1 MPLQWKARAR
11 EGIAEYSAQRLGS
24 VFAGNFLWQ
33 PGSQTSQLSGLHLE
47 RKVIGTDGFSSLFQ
61 RIVCIFYQFKN
72 STSSLEG
79 MQCHFILQLWYYQT
93 GKEKHLKNW
102 PRANLANKWGGQD
115 WRFTE
120 LLSYDRPHSRY
131 YCLLVISPA
140 PGDSLVLLSLC
151 LQ

>member
-1 MPLQWKARAR
+1 
-11 EGIAEYSAQRLGS
+11 
-24 VFAGNFLWQ
+24 Q

-102 PRANLANKWGGQD
+102 PRANLANNEEDRIGGLQN
-115 WRFTE
+115 
-120 LLSYDRPHSRY
+120 
-131 YCLLVISPA
+131 CLLVISPV